1 MDNKTMMTDLY
12 ELTMAQVYFS
22 QGEKDKIAIFDAFF
36 RKEPLDAGYGIMAGL
51 DNIIQY
57 IKDLHFSEEDI
68 NYLKSLNQFTDDFLK
83 YLRKFKFTGDIYA
96 VPDGTPI
103 FRNEPIVT
111 VRAPIIEAQLIETA
125 LLSYLN
131 ASICYATATK
141 KITEV
146 TKDIGVMEFGA
157 RRAFGPDAAVEASK
171 CSIIGGAIGTSNVLA
186 GEKYKMPVLGTMA
199 HSLVTEAD
207 SEYEAFLN
215 FAKTYPNNCVL
226 LVDTYDTLRSGVP
239 NAIRVAKEY
248 LIPNGYT
255 LKGIRIDSGDLAYLS
270 KEAKKMFIDAG
281 LPNVKICLSNGLKPE
296 TIASL
301 INEGAVIDSI
311 GLGDNIVI
319 PDNAR
324 VGCVYKNVAVE
335 KNGEIIPKIKVSSD
349 AIKTINPGYKNI
361 YRFYSNETGY
371 AIGDVIALYDEDI
384 PTDEYT
390 LIDPENETNFLTIK
404 DYTVKNIREKI
415 FEKGKLIYYDPT
427 IFEKR
432 DYCNEQM
439 KTIYP
444 EVKRAENPH
453 KYYVDLS
460 EKLLNLKKQMIKES
474 KETGKNNEEISY
486 AARVF
491 TSSRL
496 PHLKLRKVHV

>member
-1 MDNKTMMTDLY
+1 MMTDLY
-12 ELTMAQVYFS
+12 ELTMAQVYFNS
-22 QGEKDKIAIFDAFF
+22 GEKDKVAIFDAFF
-36 RKEPLDAGYGIMAGL
+36 RREPLDAGYGIMAGL
-51 DNIIQY
+51 DNVIEY
-57 IKDLHFSEEDI
+57 IKNLKFTEDNI
-68 NYLKSLNQFTDDFLK
+68 NYLRSLNQFTDEFLN
-83 YLRKFKFTGDIYA
+83 YLRDFKFTGDVYA

-111 VRAPIIEAQLIETA
+111 VIAPIIEAQIIETA

-146 TKDIGVMEFGA
+146 TGNIGVMEFGA

-171 CSIIGGAIGTSNVLA
+171 CSIIGGAVGTSNVLA
-186 GEKYKMPVLGTMA
+186 GEKYGMPVLGTMA
-199 HSLVTEAD
+199 HSLVTEAN

-215 FAKTYPNNCVL
+215 FAKTYPKNCVL
-226 LVDTYDTLRSGVP
+226 LIDTYDTLRSGVP

-248 LIPNGYT
+248 LIPNGYE
-255 LKGIRIDSGDLAYLS
+255 LKGVRIDSGDLAYLS
-270 KEAKKMFIDAG
+270 KEAKRMFIEAG

-296 TIASL
+296 TLDSL
-301 INEGAVIDSI
+301 IRQGAVIDSI

-324 VGCVYKNVAVE
+324 VGCVYKNVAVVN
-335 KNGEIIPKIKVSSD
+335 NGEIIPKIKVSSD
-349 AIKTINPGYKNI
+349 AIKTTNPGFKHL

-371 AIGDVIALYDEDI
+371 ALGDLITVYDEEI
-384 PTDEYT
+384 PQDEYL
-390 LIDPENETNFLTIK
+390 LIDPENETNFVKVK

-415 FEKGKLIYYDPT
+415 FENGQLIYNDRSL
-427 IFEKR
+427 FEKR

-439 KTIYP
+439 KTLYP
-444 EVKRAENPH
+444 EIRRIEKPH

-460 EKLLNLKKQMIKES
+460 EKLLNLKKQMIRDAKD
-474 KETGKNNEEISY
+474 
-486 AARVF
+486 V
-491 TSSRL
+491 
-496 PHLKLRKVHV
+496 